1 VRIPVATLAL
11 LRRAA
16 ARPGFSHVDP
26 WLLRHTPNGIR
37 V

>member
-26 WLLRHTPNGIR
+26 WLRHTPNGIR